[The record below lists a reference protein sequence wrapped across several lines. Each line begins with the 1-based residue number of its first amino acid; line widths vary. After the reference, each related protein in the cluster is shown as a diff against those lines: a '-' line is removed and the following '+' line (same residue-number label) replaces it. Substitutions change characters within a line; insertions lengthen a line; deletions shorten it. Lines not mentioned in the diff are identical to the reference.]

1 MSNLEQTQ
9 PGDQVIVT
17 AYYSR
22 SPSAVVQ
29 TVERVTKSQ
38 VVTEDGNRFARRTGI
53 RVGSSGSISPLIAH
67 PRGEERAES
76 LLLECAERDQRAR
89 DSHALE
95 LVAERIRRKTHC
107 TAGEIARAQE
117 ILCRLSESASPS

>member
-53 RVGSSGSISPLIAH
+53 RVGSSGSISPLLLTHAGKSGLNH
-67 PRGEERAES
+67 CS
-76 LLLECAERDQRAR
+76 LNVRNGISAR
-89 DSHALE
+89 E
-95 LVAERIRRKTHC
+95 TP
-107 TAGEIARAQE
+107 T
-117 ILCRLSESASPS
+117 PWN